1 MPTTLIA
8 VHSMKGGSGKST
20 ITTILASYLRYVKQ
34 KRVLVVD
41 ADDPQYSIS
50 GLREDE
56 LSLYERLLK
65 LTANGRSPEVLSTLA
80 NTPFEKAMTERLR
93 YNVENQIA
101 PADFYPVLRA
111 TATTLRQ
118 VDFSADVDFDYVFL
132 DLGGMYDANIVAMLA
147 KCHLVLVPFTT
158 QNFDI
163 RHSTDY
169 CLMLID
175 SINEGTLSQQTQIR
189 CLWNKYKFF
198 YDKKAQLIEETI
210 GSYFAEIDTPVA
222 FLKAR
227 LQDADAGFDQNKMLT
242 TISSPVAVKG
252 GQFVQTVIDLAEEV
266 MQLCEPALV
275 GSAD

>member
-8 VHSMKGGSGKST
+8 VHTMKGGAGKST

-50 GLREDE
+50 GIRENE

-65 LTANGRSPEVLSTLA
+65 LVANGRSPDVLGTLA
-80 NTPFEKAMTERLR
+80 STPFEKAMTERLR
-93 YNVENQIA
+93 YNVEQQIT
-101 PADFYPVLRA
+101 PGDFYPVLRA

-158 QNFDI
+158 QNIDI

-175 SINEGTLSQQTQIR
+175 SINEGALGQQTHIR

-222 FLKAR
+222 FLRAR

-242 TISSPVAVKG
+242 TLSSPVAVKG

-266 MQLCEPALV
+266 MQLCEPTPVRAT
-275 GSAD
+275 A

>member
-8 VHSMKGGSGKST
+8 VHTMKGGSGKST

-34 KRVLVVD
+34 KRVLIVD

-50 GLREDE
+50 GIRENE
-56 LSLYERLLK
+56 LSLYESLVK
-65 LTANGRSPEVLSTLA
+65 LTQSGHAPTALSAMA

-93 YNVENQIA
+93 FNIEHQIT
-101 PADFYPVLRA
+101 PDDFYPVLRA
-111 TATTLRQ
+111 TAATLRQ

-132 DLGGMYDANIVAMLA
+132 DLGGVYDKHIVAMLA
-147 KCHLVLVPFTT
+147 KCQLVLIPFTT
-158 QNFDI
+158 QNIDI

-175 SINEGTLSQQTQIR
+175 SIHEGALGQSTKIR

-210 GSYFAEIDTPVA
+210 GNYFTEINTSVA

-242 TISSPVAVKG
+242 TLSNPVAVEG
-252 GQFVQTVIDLAEEV
+252 GKYANTVVQLADEIV
-266 MQLCEPALV
+266 SLCEPSLATQT
-275 GSAD
+275 A

>member
-20 ITTILASYLRYVKQ
+20 ITTILASYLRYVRQ
-34 KRVLVVD
+34 KRVLVID

-50 GLREDE
+50 SIRENE
-56 LSLYERLLK
+56 LSFYERLIK
-65 LTANGRSPEVLSTLA
+65 LTESGHPPKALGTMAS
-80 NTPFEKAMTERLR
+80 TPFERAMTERLLF
-93 YNVENQIA
+93 NTEHQIS
-101 PADFYPVLRA
+101 PDDFYPILRA
-111 TATTLRQ
+111 NATTLRQ

-132 DLGGMYDANIVAMLA
+132 DLGGVYDEHIVAMLA

-158 QNFDI
+158 QNIDI

-175 SINEGTLSQQTQIR
+175 SINEGELRQTTQIR

-198 YDKKAQLIEETI
+198 YDRKAQLIEKTI
-210 GSYFAEIDTPVA
+210 SGYFAEIDTPVA
-222 FLKAR
+222 FLKSR

-242 TISSPVAVKG
+242 TLSNPVAVEG
-252 GQFVQTVIDLAEEV
+252 GKYTNTIIQLVDEILSISEPSTVTQTA
-266 MQLCEPALV
+266 
-275 GSAD
+275 